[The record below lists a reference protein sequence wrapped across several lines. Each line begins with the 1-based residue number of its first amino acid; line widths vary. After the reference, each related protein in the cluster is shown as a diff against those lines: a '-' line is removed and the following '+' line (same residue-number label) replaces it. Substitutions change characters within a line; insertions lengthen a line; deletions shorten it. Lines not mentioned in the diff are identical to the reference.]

1 MQVGGSIINQTVVH
15 NPELTQMLPEGW
27 EHRLD
32 SVLNNTYTYGRQG
45 LSNLV
50 SIAFFTI
57 KLIIA
62 LRMCRLKMCK

>member
-1 MQVGGSIINQTVVH
+1 MMQVGGSIINQTVVH

-27 EHRLD
+27 EHKLD

-50 SIAFFTI
+50 SIVHQHKNCTRP
-57 KLIIA
+57 LS
-62 LRMCRLKMCK
+62 